1 MDINPLLSL
10 CGIGP
15 FSTNEVLSPKLFI
28 FHGFVNNN
36 LEDFIKSGLSH
47 GPLGNTFKQFIQ
59 FIPREKIV
67 WHYYYRDN
75 NIGHSLTL
83 TNYARLLTIH
93 GNVPSCYHYDF
104 WIPDNFIVKLQK
116 IYDMNTSDT
125 PFDEIKIPDIYIID
139 YLVFIQNQIN
149 MPRTPPTASTMGG
162 CETHILMDNMPL
174 TTKKKYIDI
183 ELCSLERSY
192 NAGGTPQL
200 HIKSIPESELKS
212 LFELFQKYESDY
224 YNLVAPYHY
233 SNCKTNI

>member
-59 FIPREKIV
+59 FIPSEKIV

-125 PFDEIKIPDIYIID
+125 PFDEIKIPDIYIIED
-139 YLVFIQNQIN
+139 
-149 MPRTPPTASTMGG
+149 RKSTRLNSSHG
-162 CETHILMDNMPL
+162 
-174 TTKKKYIDI
+174 YI
-183 ELCSLERSY
+183 S
-192 NAGGTPQL
+192 
-200 HIKSIPESELKS
+200 
-212 LFELFQKYESDY
+212 
-224 YNLVAPYHY
+224 
-233 SNCKTNI
+233 

>member
-36 LEDFIKSGLSH
+36 
-47 GPLGNTFKQFIQ
+47 
-59 FIPREKIV
+59 
-67 WHYYYRDN
+67 
-75 NIGHSLTL
+75 GHSLTL

-125 PFDEIKIPDIYIID
+125 PFDEIKIPDIYIIED
-139 YLVFIQNQIN
+139 
-149 MPRTPPTASTMGG
+149 RKSTRLNSSHG
-162 CETHILMDNMPL
+162 
-174 TTKKKYIDI
+174 YI
-183 ELCSLERSY
+183 S
-192 NAGGTPQL
+192 
-200 HIKSIPESELKS
+200 
-212 LFELFQKYESDY
+212 
-224 YNLVAPYHY
+224 
-233 SNCKTNI
+233 